1 MPTNQRSDLGG
12 GEFVPTVASA
22 DYALARRERA
32 SLLLL
37 QQRGGGTS
45 GGDAAALVEAA
56 GLELATGGTAGALD
70 MGAMDGPHS
79 GGHGQQCCRQFGQ
92 GTRPRRRPGRQPL
105 WAAASRARGG
115 QAGARDGAS
124 MAYAYQGF
132 GGQRAA
138 AAGRRRAA
146 SATAAAAAA
155 AAGSSRETHSPTRMR
170 TPTATATSNN
180 M

>member
-56 GLELATGGTAGALD
+56 GLELAT
-70 MGAMDGPHS
+70 
-79 GGHGQQCCRQFGQ
+79 
-92 GTRPRRRPGRQPL
+92 
-105 WAAASRARGG
+105 AAATGS
-115 QAGARDGAS
+115 S
-124 MAYAYQGF
+124 
-132 GGQRAA
+132 
-138 AAGRRRAA
+138 
-146 SATAAAAAA
+146 
-155 AAGSSRETHSPTRMR
+155 AAGSSVKAPGRGGGQGANPFGQLPPGLGVARL
-170 TPTATATSNN
+170 
-180 M
+180 